1 MELKHIGWI
10 AGFIEG
16 EGSFTWAG
24 STICVSATQVDKQP
38 IQDLQDMLGGGIGT
52 FSRKEVTGNIYHRWQ
67 VYGPRA
73 AGVMM
78 TLYPMLTRRRQS
90 KIRQLLKV
98 WLVKGRSKT
107 ERDLYFSCG
116 HKKSSSYTFINS
128 RGYLSCRICTRE
140 QHNRSQRRIRA
151 EKKVLVT
158 V

>member
-10 AGFIEG
+10 AGFLEG
-16 EGSFTWAG
+16 EGSFTKAG
-24 STICVSATQVDKQP
+24 GTICVSASQVDKQP
-38 IQDLQDMLGGGIGT
+38 VQDLHDMLGGGIGT
-52 FSRKEVTGNIYHRWQ
+52 FSRKEVKGNIYYRWQ

-78 TLYPMLTRRRQS
+78 TLYPMLTRRRQL
-90 KIRQLLKV
+90 KIKELLTE
-98 WLVKGRSKT
+98 WISRGRSVT
-107 ERDLYFSCG
+107 HRRLYFACG
-116 HKKSSSYTFINS
+116 HKKTQQEIFTNS
-128 RGYLSCRICTRE
+128 RGYLSCRTCTRE